1 MVIEKIKMSV
11 NQKIWTKKS
20 QSPWLLLLTMLM
32 ALLPLQAMAA
42 QAEATVS
49 KNIVAV
55 NQVFELTVSVDT
67 AINPNSVDFSVLRS
81 DFAYGQPSVSSSTSL
96 INGTMSRNTTW
107 TLALAAKKVGT
118 ATIPAFKIGSSQTTP
133 ITISVLKS
141 SQKNNA
147 AVSNQANIQVTAAID
162 KNTLYV
168 GESINYRVKMLIG
181 EQLSQAS
188 LTAPSGDGLAVSQ
201 VGQDAQNNIV
211 QNGRRY
217 LVITR
222 NYQITAEK
230 AGKVI
235 IHGSTFNGNA
245 VRGANGF
252 NSGVNI
258 PVNESAKNITVDI
271 KAKPTDYKG
280 LWLPTP
286 NLQLQQTWQPQ
297 VSNQNI
303 VTVKVGEPITR
314 TITLRIKDVAQSN
327 MPNINLTYPDTIRL
341 YNEKPEYRTENG
353 YSVMTL
359 KQVIIP
365 RQAGK
370 VSLPPLTINWWNTT
384 VAKQQQS
391 EITGLTLNVIADP
404 TANNQLSPP
413 AAIPPAVSINSEKAS
428 ITTTIWPWATLFF
441 ASLWL
446 ITLVLLVKKRQQT
459 AAMPS
464 IVTAKKT
471 TVISDLENSIKA
483 NDPIKVQTYY
493 QQWRAQQYSILTT
506 QPQLLQQLDN
516 EVQSMMAVHYS
527 PLERVWNNQILLT
540 LLTQAKQLTITKQPS
555 MTLSS
560 LDPQ

>member
-49 KNIVAV
+49 KNIIAV

-67 AINPNSVDFSVLRS
+67 AINPNSVDFSVLSS

-258 PVNESAKNITVDI
+258 PVNESAKSITVDI

-459 AAMPS
+459 AATPS
-464 IVTAKKT
+464 IVTAEKT